1 MSRHQQD
8 FDRDIKR
15 DIRNSPIVREVD
27 PARSRDIWRWVGIG
41 VFLVVVVLFSAWQHG
56 ELLRHGYAIGNV
68 QAERAKELE
77 TNRHLRLEIETL
89 KSLKRIE
96 QIATEVVG
104 MVVPSSEDAIVLRRV
119 VPSETPPPG
128 IVVEQRGE
136 ALDDSTVQTEAV
148 SGLRR

>member
-56 ELLRHGYAIGNV
+56 NFYDM
-68 QAERAKELE
+68 
-77 TNRHLRLEIETL
+77 
-89 KSLKRIE
+89 
-96 QIATEVVG
+96 AT
-104 MVVPSSEDAIVLRRV
+104 P
-119 VPSETPPPG
+119 
-128 IVVEQRGE
+128 
-136 ALDDSTVQTEAV
+136 
-148 SGLRR
+148 

>member
-8 FDRDIKR
+8 FERDIKR

-27 PARSRDIWRWVGIG
+27 PARLREIWRWVGIG
-41 VFLVVVVLFSAWQHG
+41 VFLVMVVLFSAWQYQ
-56 ELLRHGYAIGNV
+56 ELRRHGYRIGDV

-89 KSLKRIE
+89 KSPKRIE
-96 QIATEVVG
+96 QLATEVLK
-104 MVVPSSEDAIVLRRV
+104 MVVPSSEDAIVLKRV
-119 VPSETPPPG
+119 VPSETPRLG

-136 ALDDSTVQTEAV
+136 AFDDSKVQTV
-148 SGLRR
+148 VPDLRR

>member
-1 MSRHQQD
+1 MSRHEQD

-41 VFLVVVVLFSAWQHG
+41 VFLVMLVMFSAWQHQ
-56 ELLRHGYAIGNV
+56 ELLRHGYLIGDV

-89 KSLKRIE
+89 KSPKRIE
-96 QIATEVVG
+96 QIATEVLG

-119 VPSETPPPG
+119 VPSETPPPE
-128 IVVEQRGE
+128 IVADQRGE
-136 ALDDSTVQTEAV
+136 ALDDSTVQTV
-148 SGLRR
+148 VVPDVRR